1 MTIKEKTERRFA
13 AVTIDGLLKYI
24 DKNPKENILK
34 LLDIVEKL
42 LGGIFPQKNL
52 AAMRKAIEKG
62 EGVYYDYAMNIL
74 NDTDKRVLKNM
85 LLAMGLGAGI
95 HGTKAVRENREKFK
109 CNIPFL
115 ILMDP
120 TSACN
125 CHCKGCWAA
134 QYGHR
139 DNLSFEEM
147 SSVVKQGKEL
157 GTHFYMFTGGEPLM
171 RKNDLIRLCE
181 ENPDCAFLAFTN
193 GTLID
198 EAFCNEMLRVGNMTV
213 AISIEGSEETTDDRR
228 GKGMYQKALDAMAL
242 LKEKKCLFGMSV
254 CYTSANCE
262 AVTSDAFMDKMIEN
276 GVKFGLYFNFMPVGK
291 DASPELIPSPE
302 QREHMYKWLRK
313 TRNGETGKPLFV
325 MDFQDDGE
333 YVGGCIA
340 GGRNYFH
347 INAAGDMEPCVFI
360 HFSDSNIREKTILE
374 GLRSP
379 LFMAY
384 RHEQPFNDNHLRPCP
399 MLENPQCLV
408 EIINKTG
415 ARSTNLECEES
426 AVELCAKCEKFAKAW
441 APKAEELWKNNSH
454 PNPKT
459 QFYRDTPEGK
469 AEAAA
474 KAKNETP
481 KK

>member
-1 MTIKEKTERRFA
+1 MTVKEKTERKFA
-13 AVTIDGLLKYI
+13 GVTIDGLLKYI
-24 DKNPKENILK
+24 DKNPQQNLLK
-34 LLDIVEKL
+34 LFDIVEKL
-42 LGGIFPQKNL
+42 LGGIFPKKNL
-52 AAMRKAIEKG
+52 DAMRKAIEKG

-74 NDTDKRVLKNM
+74 HDTDKRVLKKM
-85 LLAMGLGAGI
+85 LLAMGLGAGV
-95 HGTKAVRENREKFK
+95 HGTKAVRENRDKYK

-134 QYGHR
+134 QYGHK
-139 DNLSFEEM
+139 DNLTFEEM
-147 SSVVKQGKEL
+147 SSVIEQCKEL
-157 GTHFYMFTGGEPLM
+157 GTHFYMFTGGEPLI
-171 RKNDLIRLCE
+171 RKDDIIRLCE

-193 GTLID
+193 GTLVD
-198 EAFCNEMLRVGNMTV
+198 EAFCDEMIRVGNLTL
-213 AISIEGSEETTDDRR
+213 ALSIEGNEETTDNRR
-228 GKGMYQKALDAMAL
+228 GEGMYQKALNAMAL

-254 CYTSANCE
+254 CYTRENCE
-262 AVTSDAFMDKMIEN
+262 TVTSDAFMNKMIEC
-276 GVKFGLYFNFMPVGK
+276 GVKFGLYFNYMPVGK
-291 DASPELIPSPE
+291 DAPTELIPTPE

-313 TRNGETGKPLFV
+313 TRNSETGKPIFV

-384 RHEQPFNDNHLRPCP
+384 RHDQPFNDNHLRPCP
-399 MLENPQCLV
+399 MLENPQCLRD
-408 EIINKTG
+408 IINRTG
-415 ARSTNLECEES
+415 AKSTNLECQES
-426 AVELCAKCEKFAKAW
+426 AEELCSKCDKFAKAW
-441 APKAEELWKNNSH
+441 APKAQELWENNKH

-469 AEAAA
+469 AEFA
-474 KAKNETP
+474 KANAESNNE
-481 KK
+481 